1 MNKKRLLVVD
11 DDPAIG
17 EIIGTVAEEL
27 GYEVV
32 VTSLPAQ
39 FRDLYASFDPSAI
52 IVDIVMPEIDGIEL
66 LHYLASENCK
76 ALIIL
81 TTGYSG
87 SYLKYASELGKSSG
101 LESIATLTKP
111 FRLTELRAAL
121 G

>member
-1 MNKKRLLVVD
+1 MNDKRLLVVD

-39 FRDLYASFDPSAI
+39 FRDLYTAFDPSAI

-66 LHYLASENCK
+66 LHYLAGENCK

-87 SYLKYASELGKSSG
+87 SYLKYACELGKSSG